1 MTFAPALVTPHLDLV
16 TLVSSACRTEL
27 GFDSTA
33 LARTVG
39 GYCC

>member
-1 MTFAPALVTPHLDLV
+1 MTFAPALVTPHLV

-27 GFDSTA
+27 GFGSTA